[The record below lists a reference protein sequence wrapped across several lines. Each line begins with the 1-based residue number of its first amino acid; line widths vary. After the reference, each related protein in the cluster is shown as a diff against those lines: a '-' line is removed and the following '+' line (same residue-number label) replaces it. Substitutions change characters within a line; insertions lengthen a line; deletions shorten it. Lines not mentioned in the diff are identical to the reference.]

1 MNEITGTALGDF
13 LIGEAEDDIITG
25 GLGND
30 FIFGGAGNDRIE
42 GGAGDDFLYGG
53 LEVGNPDSLF
63 SVGGRDTLLGGEG
76 TDAYLV
82 SLTTSGGSE
91 IRDSS
96 GAEDIL
102 FIVASNT
109 DVTAIAE
116 INPTDIEGTANL
128 FSDPATFGDAVIE
141 LSLPQPGIV
150 GLQKSGTELIVDINR
165 DGNAERQNDLTV
177 FNFFNE
183 QGQLGSG
190 AVFLINNIVGTQSI
204 VDFFEDQEEVTV
216 LDEFSPGT
224 VYRFFNNDTGV
235 HFYTA
240 SDVERSAVADLNN
253 FSYEGGSYVSVD
265 PLTGSSEPL
274 PVYRFLNED
283 TGVHLYTISEIE
295 RNAVEQLDNFSF
307 EGEAFFA
314 YETEVEGSI
323 PIYRFFNP
331 STGAHFYTPS
341 TGERDNVE
349 DNLPDFQSE
358 GIAYYAFPV
367 ETELS

>member
-1 MNEITGTALGDF
+1 MTEIIGTAFTDF

-30 FIFGGAGNDRIE
+30 FLFGGAGNDRIE
-42 GGAGDDFLYGG
+42 GGSGDDFLYGG
-53 LEVGNPDSLF
+53 VEEGNPDSFF

-76 TDAYLV
+76 TDGYFV

-96 GAEDIL
+96 GALDVLLIL
-102 FIVASNT
+102 APNTNLDALVA
-109 DVTAIAE
+109 
-116 INPTDIEGTANL
+116 INPSDLEATENL
-128 FSDPATFGDAVIE
+128 LTDPAVYGDAFIE

-150 GLQKSGTELIVDINR
+150 GLQKSGTELIIDINR
-165 DGNAERQNDLTV
+165 DGNAERQNDLTIV
-177 FNFFNE
+177 NFFNE

-190 AVFLINNIVGTQSI
+190 DIFLINNILGPQPI
-204 VDFFEDQEEVTV
+204 VDFFEDQEEVTI
-216 LDEFSPGT
+216 LDDFSPGT
-224 VYRFFNNDTGV
+224 VYRFFNNNTGV

-240 SDVERSAVADLNN
+240 SEVERSAVGDLNN
-253 FSYEGGSYVSVD
+253 FSYEGASYVGVD
-265 PLTGSSEPL
+265 PLTGSSDPS

-283 TGVHLYTISEIE
+283 TGVHLYTISETE
-295 RNAVEQLDNFSF
+295 RDAVAELNNFSF

-314 YETEVEGSI
+314 YETEAQGSI

-341 TGERDNVE
+341 AEERDSVE

-358 GIAYYAFPV
+358 GIAYYAFP
-367 ETELS
+367 TE